1 MQLLRH
7 EMRHVMENQGMTMP
21 ATPHQSNA
29 AATPDEDTA
38 SEYTTWTTDD
48 SAAFDQAL
56 MHPSLVDGPLPEM
69 VEGYITGTVISPFDG
84 LAEELLAPL
93 LSLFELDLDTLPPD
107 AREPLVA
114 TVQKRMDAI
123 LDSMDQTLVASVEGR
138 AAVGL
143 EPLLTDWAAAQDTM
157 DEMDEQGEQGKA
169 DEAVAPMPDKPS
181 LPKSG
186 ELWARGMQVAELVW
200 REDHW
205 QRIDKH
211 TRKDIDK
218 LYQPIHKLCAP
229 DKTAVTEERVRAR
242 LLDDALNSAHI
253 LYSMTQNYYDRLAV
267 TPAPIVKET
276 TPGRNDPCSCG
287 SGKKY
292 KKCCGA

>member
-1 MQLLRH
+1 
-7 EMRHVMENQGMTMP
+7 MENHAMNTPAP
-21 ATPHQSNA
+21 ATP
-29 AATPDEDTA
+29 DDDTA
-38 SEYTTWTTDD
+38 SEYTTWTDAD
-48 SAAFDQAL
+48 STAFDQAL
-56 MHPSLVDGPLPEM
+56 MHAALVDGPLPEM

-84 LAEELLAPL
+84 LAEALLAPL
-93 LSLFELDLDTLPPD
+93 LSLFALDLDTLPPD
-107 AREPLVA
+107 ARDPLVA
-114 TVQKRMDAI
+114 SVQRRMDAI
-123 LDSMDQTLVASVEGR
+123 LDSMDQTLTASMEGR
-138 AAVGL
+138 MAVGL

-157 DEMDEQGEQGKA
+157 DEMDESP
-169 DEAVAPMPDKPS
+169 APMPDKPG

-211 TRKDIDK
+211 TRKDIAR
-218 LYQPIHKLCAP
+218 LYQPVHQLCAP
-229 DKTAVTEERVRAR
+229 DKTAVTDERVRAR
-242 LLDDALNSAHI
+242 LLDDAIHSAHV
-253 LYSMTQNYYDRLAV
+253 LYSMTQQYYDRLAV
-267 TPAPIVKET
+267 TPAPLVKAA